1 MVNLI
6 RSAIP
11 FFFILIFLEL
21 FVSYLIKRR
30 VYRYADSINDLSMGI
45 IDTVGGVFLRSL
57 IGAGYVYIFNH
68 YRLLEIPT
76 KFDFSTT
83 FIVSALACLLAYDLM
98 YYWAHRC
105 SHDINIMW
113 GSHIPHHQ
121 SEEYNLSV
129 ALRQG
134 VFQGCFFWL
143 FYLPLAF
150 IGFPP
155 ALFILMASIDTL
167 YQFWIH
173 TRTIGK
179 LGPLE
184 WVLNTPSHH
193 RVHHAK
199 NPKYIDKNH
208 AGILIIWD
216 RLFGTFAEEEE
227 EPIYGTATPLRS
239 WNPVWADVHYWVD
252 LARLA
257 WKAPRWQDRFLIW
270 FMKPAWRPKG
280 LEKQGPPAF
289 QTRQFYEKYHPRIP
303 VSLSLYTLFQFV
315 PALTIATAFLG
326 YEHTMT
332 WQTRGGVAGLVIIT
346 LVCIGGIFEAKRWAF
361 LLELLRQ
368 PVMSVAGFL
377 FASIWF
383 GLDTPTGVIVAAFC
397 TTYSMLMLVWLL
409 QHRAVLSRNFGP
421 VAYTSDTVTPIED
434 ERMPDFPLV
443 EGVTLTTQPV
453 QK

>member
-6 RSAIP
+6 RMAIP
-11 FFFILIFLEL
+11 FFFVLIFLEL
-21 FVSYLIKRR
+21 FLSYLIKRR

-45 IDTVGGVFLRSL
+45 IDTVGGVFLRSI
-57 IGAGYVYIFNH
+57 IGAGYVYLYTEH
-68 YRLLEIPT
+68 RL
-76 KFDFSTT
+76 FDISATS
-83 FIVSALACLLAYDLM
+83 VSAAIGCLLAYDLM

-113 GSHIPHHQ
+113 ASHIPHHQ

-134 VFQGCFFWL
+134 VFQGCFFWI
-143 FYLPLAF
+143 FYLPIAL

-155 ALFILMASIDTL
+155 ALFLLMASIDTL
-167 YQFWIH
+167 YQFGIH

-208 AGILIIWD
+208 GGILIIWD
-216 RLFGTFAEEEE
+216 RLFGTFVEEEE

-252 LARLA
+252 LAKLS
-257 WKAPRWQDRFLIW
+257 WNAPRWQDRFLIW
-270 FMKPAWRPKG
+270 FKKPAWRPQG
-280 LEKQGPPAF
+280 LEKQGPPAYMT
-289 QTRQFYEKYHPRIP
+289 QQFYEKYHPRIP
-303 VSLSLYTLFQFV
+303 VGLSLYTLFQFV
-315 PALTIATAFLG
+315 PALVIATAFLS
-326 YEHTMT
+326 YENDMI
-332 WQTRGGVAGLVIIT
+332 WQTRAGVAGLVVMT
-346 LVCIGGIFEAKRWAF
+346 LVCIGGIFESKRWA
-361 LLELLRQ
+361 LGLELVRQ
-368 PVMSVAGFL
+368 PVMSVAAFI

-383 GLDTPTGVIVAAFC
+383 GLDSPTGVIVAASG
-397 TTYSMLMLVWLL
+397 TVYSMGMLVWVL
-409 QHRAVLSRNFGP
+409 QYRSAFSRIFGP
-421 VAYTSDTVTPIED
+421 VAYDAETVVSVEE
-434 ERMPDFPLV
+434 ERIPDFAID
-443 EGVTLTTQPV
+443 QDSV
-453 QK
+453 QAAK